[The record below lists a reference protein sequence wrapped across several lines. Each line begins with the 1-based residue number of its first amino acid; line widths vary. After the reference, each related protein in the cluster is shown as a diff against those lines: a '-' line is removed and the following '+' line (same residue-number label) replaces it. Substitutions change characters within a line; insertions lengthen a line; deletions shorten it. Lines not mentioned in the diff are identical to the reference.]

1 MKHVCFS
8 RTSPLIRK
16 TPIGFGIKNRY
27 APGNEK
33 YLERTVGKYAIKL
46 VLLFLISPL
55 FAGTPGVTLK
65 TTSLGYPYTTAF
77 QVNILF
83 SEAVVGFGPAQVN
96 ITNGT
101 IQSFSGSQA
110 SYSIQVLANQPG
122 NISMLVPAYEV
133 TSVSTGEPNL
143 VSNTLNIMSL
153 NPNVRPSSNF
163 NLTQWNLTLPLP
175 LGGGKSEAISIGTPT
190 LNGNPANNTGYSI
203 LPYFGTELTTGA
215 MVFFAPLNGA
225 TTPNSNFPRC
235 ELLEALPG
243 SPPTWTLKQFASNTL
258 TASLLVSQV
267 PPSKRVV
274 IGQIHDTGTTDIY
287 GHNASNSPLLKV
299 YYDMNALDPNQHACN
314 GCVYG
319 QVRVVP
325 AYGNFLRIVN
335 LLNNI
340 PLNQLFKYQISL
352 LRDGTLTIKANDT
365 ATIVKLGT
373 STNNTMGWGAQNLY
387 FKAGMYVQDE
397 GKSNILGGTAKFYS
411 LQVKHS

>member
-1 MKHVCFS
+1 M
-8 RTSPLIRK
+8 
-16 TPIGFGIKNRY
+16 
-27 APGNEK
+27 
-33 YLERTVGKYAIKL
+33 
-46 VLLFLISPL
+46 LLTSPL
-55 FAGTPGVTLK
+55 FAGIPSVTLK

-77 QVNILF
+77 QVNIVF
-83 SEAVVGFGPAQVN
+83 SEPVIGFGAAQVN

-110 SYSIQVLANQPG
+110 NYSIQVLANQPG
-122 NISMLVPAYEV
+122 NINIVVPAYEV

-143 VSNTLNIMSL
+143 VSNTLNITSL
-153 NPNVRPSSNF
+153 NLNVRPSSNF

-175 LGGGKSEAISIGTPT
+175 LGGGKSDAISIGAST
-190 LNGNPANNTGYSI
+190 LNGNPANNSGYSI

-225 TTPNSNFPRC
+225 TTPNSSFPRC

-243 SPPTWTLKQFASNTL
+243 SPTTWTLKQFASNTL
-258 TASLLVSQV
+258 MASLLVSKV

-274 IGQIHDTGTTDIY
+274 IGQIHDTGTTDSY

-299 YYDMNALDPNQHACN
+299 YYDMNALDPNKHTCN

-325 AYGNFLRIVN
+325 AYGNFLKIVN
-335 LLNNI
+335 LVNNI
-340 PLNQLFKYQISL
+340 PFNQLFTYQMIL
-352 LRDGTLTIKANDT
+352 LRDGTLTIKANDKST
-365 ATIVKLGT
+365 VVKLST
-373 STNNTMGWGAQNLY
+373 SINNTIGWGAQRFY

-397 GKSNILGGTAKFYS
+397 GSSNTLGGTAKFYS